1 MANNTFVQLE
11 QYRRKVAALEQKLT
25 QQKKRLAQLP
35 GKMGFKSMSDFIAAL
50 QSITVAPKAVKV
62 AGKAK
67 KTRKRAKITAEVIA
81 KVKALVV
88 KNKTGNEIA
97 KEVGISLPSV
107 GNIKKKLD
115 AFGVSARSCCG
126 TSVGR
131 RARTAAN

>member
-1 MANNTFVQLE
+1 MAKNTFVQLE

-50 QSITVAPKAVKV
+50 ESISEAPKAVKV

-67 KTRKRAKITAEVIA
+67 KSRKRAKITPEVIA

-88 KNKTGNEIA
+88 KKKTGNEIA

-107 GNIKKKLD
+107 GNIKKKL
-115 AFGVSARSCCG
+115 GLIRPKK
-126 TSVGR
+126 
-131 RARTAAN
+131 